1 MSNDKVSTGNE
12 RLPEQQCPVQVAKN
26 DLIAEQIER
35 DAITYVDVEEM
46 AKEYHAHAKS
56 DYSKGAT
63 AQDKIATNRTVEEA
77 IKILNLYAWML
88 DTNEDRDTL
97 IKELEKM
104 RR

>member
-1 MSNDKVSTGNE
+1 MSDQEIDKQITDASKKASLLISTREDSIIHN
-12 RLPEQQCPVQVAKN
+12 
-26 DLIAEQIER
+26 
-35 DAITYVDVEEM
+35 TYGVGYWD
-46 AKEYHAHAKS
+46 
-56 DYSKGAT
+56 GAT

-97 IKELEKM
+97 IKELEKL